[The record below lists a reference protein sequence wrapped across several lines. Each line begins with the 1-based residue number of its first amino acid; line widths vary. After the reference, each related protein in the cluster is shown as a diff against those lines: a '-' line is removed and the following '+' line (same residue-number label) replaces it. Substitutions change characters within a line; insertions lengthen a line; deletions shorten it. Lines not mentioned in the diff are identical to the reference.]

1 MVSPP
6 HHNRRFFTTA
16 AISLVEL
23 LVVIAILASVALI
36 VIPHVGK
43 FSDAAER
50 SVAKR
55 NAQRLASLSASIAA
69 MGAEHV
75 LPESLGGTE
84 ATCRQLRKGFTFT
97 EGVSAG
103 QYYGMPSLAEH
114 EIPFAAVY
122 LEIGYE
128 NLSFLQLIYL
138 AGKEF
143 EEEEP
148 AVNNGNK
155 KKKK

>member
-1 MVSPP
+1 MVYPP
-6 HHNRRFFTTA
+6 HHNRRSFRIA

-55 NAQRLASLSASIAA
+55 NAQSLASLSASIAA

-84 ATCRQLRKGFTFT
+84 ATCRLLRKGVTFT
-97 EGVSAG
+97 DGLSAG
-103 QYYGMPSLAEH
+103 QYYGMPGLPEH

-143 EEEEP
+143 GDEEP
-148 AVNNGNK
+148 VVNNGK
-155 KKKK
+155 KKKKK